1 MVALKASA
9 GTITIPLHL
18 APGPMSGAT
27 VPSGDVEILVN
38 QQPATQNVAFFTAAG
53 LTKGAEHLWNYVWDY
68 RNLKH

>member
-18 APGPMSGAT
+18 ALGPMSGAT

-38 QQPATQNVAFFTAAG
+38 QQPATQLRLG
-53 LTKGAEHLWNYVWDY
+53 LPQPQALIPPQPKASES
-68 RNLKH
+68 